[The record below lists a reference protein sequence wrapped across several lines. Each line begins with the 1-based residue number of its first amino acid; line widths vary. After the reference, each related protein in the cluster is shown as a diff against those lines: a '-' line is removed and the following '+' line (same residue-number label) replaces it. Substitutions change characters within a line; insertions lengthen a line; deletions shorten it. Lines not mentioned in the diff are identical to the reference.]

1 MQNWYLVY
9 TKPKNE
15 EAVATKFLD
24 SGFDALN
31 PKIKE
36 RKHIRGRFQERVS
49 SLFPCYIF
57 VRFDIFKSYRLVKYT
72 RGVRR
77 VAGTENVPTV
87 VTDEI
92 IESIRAR
99 MIDGIIDI
107 KPPEF
112 APGEEVNITGGRLN
126 GFDAVFE
133 EHLKDSERVMV
144 LLKTMNARVVIDGAL
159 LKKANGL

>member
-15 EAVATKFLD
+15 EAVATRFLD
-24 SGFDALN
+24 SGFDVLN

-36 RKHIRGRFQERVS
+36 RKHIRGKFQERVS

-57 VRFDIFKSYRLVKYT
+57 VRFDIFRSYRLVKYT
-72 RGVRR
+72 RGIRR
-77 VAGTENVPTV
+77 VVGTENVPTV
-87 VTDEI
+87 VSEEI
-92 IESIRAR
+92 VESIRAR
-99 MIDGIIDI
+99 MIDGIINV

-112 APGEEVNITGGRLN
+112 APGEEVNITGGRLD

-133 EHLKDSERVMV
+133 RSLKDSERVMV
-144 LLKTMNARVVIDGAL
+144 LLKTVNARVVIDGAL